1 MNPADLRA
9 LGVEVS
15 LSGEGKVRLRAAPG
29 VLTPQLKQAIVE
41 AKPLLLEELR
51 GHRHPQGAVNVVNMV
66 NFDAYC
72 LTAARAPSVANGKVH
87 PGANPPTVT
96 APE

>member
-29 VLTPQLKQAIVE
+29 VLTPQLKQAILE
-41 AKPLLLEELR
+41 AKPRLLDELR
-51 GHRHPQGAVNVVNMV
+51 GHRQEPVNVVNIV

-72 LTAARAPSVANGKVH
+72 LTAARAPSTASGEVH